1 MGLKKMVLTVTVFLF
16 ILTPLVSTGLHGADK
31 KTSTILT
38 NPPPN
43 KDGKIKILLLFD
55 MEGVSGQNDL
65 RSTSFAYKE
74 YYEPVRE
81 LLTKDVNAVVDGL
94 FAGGA
99 DEVHV
104 VDGHGSGNPEPDI
117 LLDKLDK
124 RTQMVCRDEPFS
136 AYMDL
141 VEKDVFD
148 AVALVA
154 MHSKTGGGGFAAHTY
169 NIGMDWIIND
179 KSINETEIVAYAWG
193 QINVPVIFTCG
204 DDKLKEQLAYMKW
217 LEYVTVKYAKSASDA
232 ELIPLEE
239 VYENLKAGAK
249 RAVENLGKAKAIK
262 PTLPIKAQ
270 LRTVHPAKLDVLK
283 NVPGVDYKDNI
294 VTFEAGS
301 YKDAYKGITGLVR
314 VAGRGFRSVLFEI
327 LRKQDNWKDIKK
339 EYGELLEKRW
349 ADVESGRWTPPKP
362 PERKKIK
369 RKYYGY

>member
-1 MGLKKMVLTVTVFLF
+1 MKLKKMSLAVMLSLF
-16 ILTPLVSTGLHGADK
+16 ILAPLVSTGLHGADK
-31 KTSTILT
+31 KAGTILT
-38 NPPPN
+38 DPAPN

-55 MEGVSGQNDL
+55 MEGVSGQNDM
-65 RSTSFAYKE
+65 RSLSARNKE

-99 DEVHV
+99 DEVHI
-104 VDGHGSGNPEPDI
+104 VDGHGSGNPEPDV

-124 RTQMVCRDEPFS
+124 RAQIVVRDERFS

-169 NIGMDWIIND
+169 TIGTDWIIND

-193 QINVPVIFTCG
+193 QIDVPVIFTCG
-204 DDKLKEQLAYMKW
+204 DDKLKEQLAFMTW
-217 LEYVTVKYAKSASDA
+217 LEYVTVKYAKGASDA
-232 ELIPLEE
+232 ELRPLEE
-239 VYENLKAGAK
+239 VYKELRAGAK

-270 LRTVHPAKLDVLK
+270 LRAFHPAKLNFLK
-283 NVPGVDYKDNI
+283 NVPGVDCKDNT
-294 VTFEAGS
+294 VTFEAAS
-301 YKDAYKGITGLVR
+301 YKEAYDGITGLID
-314 VAGRGFRSVLFEI
+314 VATRGYWALIFEVI
-327 LRKQDNWKDIKK
+327 RKQENREDIYKA
-339 EYGELLEKRW
+339 YGELFSKRW
-349 ADVESGRWTPPKP
+349 VDVESGRWSPPKP
-362 PERKKIK
+362 PERKK

>member
-1 MGLKKMVLTVTVFLF
+1 MQFKKMFAAVMLVLF
-16 ILTPLVSTGLHGADK
+16 ILAPLVSTGLHGADK
-31 KTSTILT
+31 KAGTILT

-43 KDGKIKILLLFD
+43 KDGKTKILLLFD

-65 RSTSFAYKE
+65 RSLSYSYKE

-99 DEVHV
+99 DEVHI
-104 VDGHGSGNPEPDI
+104 VDGHGSGNREPDI

-124 RTQMVCRDEPFS
+124 RAQMVVRDEPFS

-141 VEKDVFD
+141 VEKDAFD

-169 NIGMDWIIND
+169 TLGMDWIIND

-193 QINVPVIFTCG
+193 QIDVPVIFTCG
-204 DDKLKEQLAYMKW
+204 DDKLKEQLAFMTW
-217 LEYVTVKYAKSASDA
+217 LEYVTVKYAKGASDA
-232 ELIPLEE
+232 ELRPLDE
-239 VYENLKAGAK
+239 VYKDLKAGAK

-270 LRTVHPAKLDVLK
+270 LRVTPPASLDLLK
-283 NVPGVDYKDNI
+283 DIPGIDCKDNT
-294 VTFEAGS
+294 VTFEAAS
-301 YKDAYKGITGLVR
+301 YKEAYDGITALIS
-314 VAGRGFRSVLFEI
+314 VATRGYRSLLFEV
-327 LRKQDNWKDIKK
+327 LKKQENWKEIYMA
-339 EYGELLEKRW
+339 YGELLEKRW
-349 ADVESGRWTPPKP
+349 ADVESGRWSPPKP
-362 PERKKIK
+362 PERKK